1 MLLLLCHFSCIIQ
14 CSKTIQC
21 SKNESPGYFYAL
33 SYPHKP
39 HFLFMF
45 EWKIILRT
53 LHPVGS
59 WKSNNWLLSINIL
72 ACTFTIWKM
81 LFVSP
86 SVTSTHVNCS
96 LCCCSFAWLE
106 LVSHR
111 CFMPKLLTGNA
122 QKGWPYIQRLLVDL
136 LQFLEPFLRNAELG
150 VPVCLFLKTDFII
163 CFHCKQIMMVPL
175 ILSCVICIGSF
186 SV

>member
-1 MLLLLCHFSCIIQ
+1 
-14 CSKTIQC
+14 
-21 SKNESPGYFYAL
+21 
-33 SYPHKP
+33 
-39 HFLFMF
+39 
-45 EWKIILRT
+45 
-53 LHPVGS
+53 
-59 WKSNNWLLSINIL
+59 
-72 ACTFTIWKM
+72 
-81 LFVSP
+81 
-86 SVTSTHVNCS
+86 
-96 LCCCSFAWLE
+96 
-106 LVSHR
+106 
-111 CFMPKLLTGNA
+111 MPKLLTGNA